1 MEPIKCIFSVL
12 LNNNEQ
18 NKILNKYIELENK
31 VKNNGNNNIE
41 LNENETKN
49 YFIFSE
55 GIKFEKCNIQFDERG
70 NELLTNIVYSKNN
83 KSLKIIFIIKKYEFV
98 LQGESFFCFEAKY
111 LRKYLEDEYKKKKF
125 YLKININDNIK
136 KLSIDNFF
144 FCDYSKFEIVYNYN
158 YKPVTLKELTKE
170 YSYTNKKNIK
180 ASELNYEF
188 ANYIQ
193 LNEEDFNS
201 FYYIDS
207 IERQKFI
214 SNIDRFVGKNYNFIA
229 LCGPF
234 GSGKTVTLL
243 KMINDPLKRSYYI
256 NLWTIFNL
264 EIDEIKNVLKYEYVK
279 IIGEDLTEKNENDD
293 IIKYIKQINSPK
305 EIYNFISQII
315 ISLNNMN
322 ENIYY
327 LIIDQYSSKYD
338 EKNQNMK
345 KIKNE
350 VKGTK
355 VIMIICSSMNNYDV
369 KENLTYS
376 FTSSENQNNNK
387 INYLYVGCLIRL
399 NPLEKLLKSESIEFK
414 KVLSEFGHLQFYYY
428 KLKETLRENKD
439 FERFVKDEEK
449 IIKQELEIFYKDEE
463 IKMKIELAKIIYYIK
478 EKEIF
483 LFNDLKDNLLKLPL
497 KFLEIKTQKIPIFKL
512 LRFVE
517 KDNNFELRDKIKKY
531 IQNGYNIMESEESS
545 ITNLM
550 NKGICINEKE
560 FSNLIKTNENRNY
573 IYIFFLDGLFPY
585 IIDIFSKIIFDENL
599 SITRAFFSDLSAQT
613 QGGIIEF
620 YLLEHIKH
628 NKYFFNIKIGQFE
641 SIEVFVP
648 NGFFYQNYSFRKEDT
663 IYDYSEKENI
673 YLKNEEIKK
682 EKIKIPKKNILI
694 KQKQYTGKYY
704 DFALLIYSKEKDG
717 YFLVLFQ
724 VSKKKINN
732 QILYKEEHE
741 MALNRVK
748 SNIEEDFDINIIG
761 GYFSYIFT
769 NFSENTNVISFC
781 KQYNISYLEFSF
793 EEMKFNSD
801 IPFNI
806 NDCFIT
812 DKFPFHNYFSILPK
826 DKSKFNKFLD
836 NDDYNKIIQYK
847 KLFTF
852 IPIKNDIIKELKWI
866 FKINN
871 KSGTFNP
878 NNDYA
883 IFGFFNEIKDFSRKY
898 CIWYNDKEKKIYYYE
913 NDKIKTFDKNFDFS
927 DVNLENKEWILICSK
942 YKYKF
947 LTNDDVKKFHDKLVN
962 LLKKLVK

>member
-31 VKNNGNNNIE
+31 VTNNGNNNIE

-170 YSYTNKKNIK
+170 YSYTNKENIK

-369 KENLTYS
+369 KENLAYS

-399 NPLEKLLKSESIEFK
+399 NPLEKLLKSESIEK
-414 KVLSEFGHLQFYYY
+414 
-428 KLKETLRENKD
+428 
-439 FERFVKDEEK
+439 
-449 IIKQELEIFYKDEE
+449 
-463 IKMKIELAKIIYYIK
+463 
-478 EKEIF
+478 
-483 LFNDLKDNLLKLPL
+483 
-497 KFLEIKTQKIPIFKL
+497 
-512 LRFVE
+512 
-517 KDNNFELRDKIKKY
+517 
-531 IQNGYNIMESEESS
+531 
-545 ITNLM
+545 
-550 NKGICINEKE
+550 
-560 FSNLIKTNENRNY
+560 
-573 IYIFFLDGLFPY
+573 
-585 IIDIFSKIIFDENL
+585 
-599 SITRAFFSDLSAQT
+599 
-613 QGGIIEF
+613 
-620 YLLEHIKH
+620 
-628 NKYFFNIKIGQFE
+628 
-641 SIEVFVP
+641 
-648 NGFFYQNYSFRKEDT
+648 SF
-663 IYDYSEKENI
+663 I
-673 YLKNEEIKK
+673 
-682 EKIKIPKKNILI
+682 
-694 KQKQYTGKYY
+694 
-704 DFALLIYSKEKDG
+704 
-717 YFLVLFQ
+717 
-724 VSKKKINN
+724 
-732 QILYKEEHE
+732 
-741 MALNRVK
+741 
-748 SNIEEDFDINIIG
+748 
-761 GYFSYIFT
+761 
-769 NFSENTNVISFC
+769 
-781 KQYNISYLEFSF
+781 
-793 EEMKFNSD
+793 
-801 IPFNI
+801 
-806 NDCFIT
+806 
-812 DKFPFHNYFSILPK
+812 
-826 DKSKFNKFLD
+826 
-836 NDDYNKIIQYK
+836 
-847 KLFTF
+847 
-852 IPIKNDIIKELKWI
+852 
-866 FKINN
+866 
-871 KSGTFNP
+871 
-878 NNDYA
+878 
-883 IFGFFNEIKDFSRKY
+883 
-898 CIWYNDKEKKIYYYE
+898 
-913 NDKIKTFDKNFDFS
+913 
-927 DVNLENKEWILICSK
+927 
-942 YKYKF
+942 
-947 LTNDDVKKFHDKLVN
+947 
-962 LLKKLVK
+962 